1 MLYPLAIGGKKM
13 EILKI
18 KNLRKTY
25 GEGET
30 KVEALKNI
38 NISVERGQM
47 IAIMGPSGCGKST
60 LLNLI
65 SGIDKATD
73 GEIMVEGSNI
83 SKLNENSL
91 AFYRRRQL
99 GIIYQFFNLIPN
111 FSVENNI
118 KLPILMD
125 NKEVGTE
132 YFNELVNSLG
142 IEDKLKVFPDKLSG
156 GQQQRVAIA
165 RSLIYKPSIVLA
177 DEPTGNL
184 DKKNSKDI
192 IELFRLSNLKYKQT
206 MIIVTHDEEVAL
218 STDRI
223 IRMEDGLVISD
234 EVIR

>member
-1 MLYPLAIGGKKM
+1 M

-18 KNLRKTY
+18 ENLKKIY

-30 KVEALKNI
+30 KVEALRNI
-38 NISVERGQM
+38 NLSIERGQM

-65 SGIDKATD
+65 SGIDKDTD
-73 GEIMVEGSNI
+73 GSIIVENSDI
-83 SKLNENSL
+83 SRLDENSL
-91 AFYRRRQL
+91 ALYRRRQL

-111 FSVENNI
+111 LSVENNI
-118 KLPILMD
+118 KLPVLMD
-125 NKEVGTE
+125 DKEVDME
-132 YFNELVNSLG
+132 YFKELVSSLG
-142 IEDKLKVFPDKLSG
+142 IDNRLKIFPDKLSG

-184 DKKNSKDI
+184 DKKNARDI
-192 IELFRLSNLKYKQT
+192 IELFRLSNLKYNQT

-218 STDRI
+218 AADRI
-223 IRMEDGLVISD
+223 ITMEDGLVVND

>member
-1 MLYPLAIGGKKM
+1 M

-18 KNLRKTY
+18 KNLKKIY

-38 NISVERGQM
+38 NLSIERGQM

-65 SGIDKATD
+65 SGIDKDTD
-73 GEIMVEGSNI
+73 GSIIVENSDI
-83 SKLNENSL
+83 SRLDENSL
-91 AFYRRRQL
+91 ALYRRRQL

-111 FSVENNI
+111 LSVENNI
-118 KLPILMD
+118 KLPVLMD
-125 NKEVGTE
+125 DKEVDME
-132 YFNELVNSLG
+132 YFKELVSSLG
-142 IEDKLKVFPDKLSG
+142 IDNRLKVFPDKLSG

-184 DKKNSKDI
+184 DKKNARDI
-192 IELFRLSNLKYKQT
+192 IELFRLSNLKYNQT

-218 STDRI
+218 AADRI
-223 IRMEDGLVISD
+223 ITMEDGLVVND
-234 EVIR
+234 EVIRWVF

>member
-1 MLYPLAIGGKKM
+1 M

-18 KNLRKTY
+18 ENLKKIY

-30 KVEALKNI
+30 KVEALRNI
-38 NISVERGQM
+38 NLSIERGQM

-65 SGIDKATD
+65 SGIDKDTD
-73 GEIMVEGSNI
+73 GSIIVENSDI
-83 SKLNENSL
+83 SRLDENSL
-91 AFYRRRQL
+91 ALYRRRQL

-111 FSVENNI
+111 LSVENNI
-118 KLPILMD
+118 KLPVLMD
-125 NKEVGTE
+125 DKEVDME
-132 YFNELVNSLG
+132 YFKELVSSLG
-142 IEDKLKVFPDKLSG
+142 IDNRLKVFPDKLSG

-184 DKKNSKDI
+184 DKKNARDI
-192 IELFRLSNLKYKQT
+192 IELFRLSNLKYNQT

-218 STDRI
+218 AADRI
-223 IRMEDGLVISD
+223 ITMEDGLVVND

>member
-1 MLYPLAIGGKKM
+1 M

-18 KNLRKTY
+18 ENLKRTY
-25 GEGET
+25 GEGKT
-30 KVEALKNI
+30 RVEALKNVNLSI
-38 NISVERGQM
+38 DRGQM
-47 IAIMGPSGCGKST
+47 VAIMGPSGCGKST

-65 SGIDKATD
+65 SGIDKPTS
-73 GEIMVEGSNI
+73 GEIIVEDRNI
-83 SKLNENSL
+83 SKLNENKL

-111 FSVENNI
+111 LSVENNI
-118 KLPILMD
+118 KLPVLMD
-125 NKEVGTE
+125 NKDVETT
-132 YFNELVNSLG
+132 YFEELIASLG

-165 RSLIYKPSIVLA
+165 RSLIYKPSMVLA

-184 DKKNSKDI
+184 DKGNSKDI

-206 MIIVTHDEEVAL
+206 MVIVTHDEEVAL
-218 STDRI
+218 AADRI
-223 IRMEDGLVISD
+223 IRMEDGFVVSD

>member
-1 MLYPLAIGGKKM
+1 M
-13 EILKI
+13 EILRI
-18 KNLRKTY
+18 KNLKRTY
-25 GEGET
+25 GEGKT

-38 NISVERGQM
+38 NLSIERGQM

-73 GEIMVEGSNI
+73 GNIIVEGREI
-83 SKLNENSL
+83 SKLDENSL

-111 FSVENNI
+111 LSVENNI

-125 NKEVGTE
+125 NKEVSTE
-132 YFNELVNSLG
+132 YFRELVTSLG
-142 IEDKLKVFPDKLSG
+142 IHDKLQAFPDKLSG
-156 GQQQRVAIA
+156 GQQQRVAIV

-184 DKKNSKDI
+184 DKQNSKDI
-192 IELFRLSNLKYKQT
+192 IELFRLSNLKYNQT
-206 MIIVTHDEEVAL
+206 IIIVTHDEEVAL
-218 STDRI
+218 SADRL
-223 IRMEDGLVISD
+223 IRMEDGLVVSD
-234 EVIR
+234 QVIR

>member
-1 MLYPLAIGGKKM
+1 M

-18 KNLRKTY
+18 ENLKKTY
-25 GEGET
+25 GEGKT
-30 KVEALKNI
+30 TVEALKNI
-38 NISVERGQM
+38 NLSVERGQM
-47 IAIMGPSGCGKST
+47 VAIMGPSGCGKST

-65 SGIDKATD
+65 SGIDKPTSGD
-73 GEIMVEGSNI
+73 VVVEYSSI
-83 SKLNENSL
+83 SKLSENSL
-91 AFYRRRQL
+91 ALYRRRQI

-111 FSVENNI
+111 LSVENNI
-118 KLPILMD
+118 KLPVLMD
-125 NKEVGTE
+125 NKEVE
-132 YFNELVNSLG
+132 NNYFKGLINSLG

-165 RSLIYKPSIVLA
+165 RSLIYKPTIVLA

-218 STDRI
+218 SADRI
-223 IRMEDGLVISD
+223 IRMEDGLVASD

>member
-1 MLYPLAIGGKKM
+1 
-13 EILKI
+13 
-18 KNLRKTY
+18 
-25 GEGET
+25 
-30 KVEALKNI
+30 
-38 NISVERGQM
+38 
-47 IAIMGPSGCGKST
+47 
-60 LLNLI
+60 
-65 SGIDKATD
+65 D
-73 GEIMVEGSNI
+73 GNVIVEGSNI
-83 SKLNENSL
+83 SELDENSL
-91 AFYRRRQL
+91 ALYRRRKL

-111 FSVENNI
+111 LSVENNI

-125 NKEVGTE
+125 NKEVETE
-132 YFNELVNSLG
+132 YFKELVNSLG
-142 IEDKLKVFPDKLSG
+142 IDDKLEVFQDKLSG

-218 STDRI
+218 SADRMF
-223 IRMEDGLVISD
+223 RMEDGLVISD

>member
-1 MLYPLAIGGKKM
+1 M
-13 EILKI
+13 EILKVEDL
-18 KNLRKTY
+18 KKTY
-25 GEGET
+25 GEGKT

-38 NISVERGQM
+38 NLSVERGQM
-47 IAIMGPSGCGKST
+47 VAIMGPSGCGKST

-91 AFYRRRQL
+91 ALYRRRQL

-111 FSVENNI
+111 LSVENNI

-125 NKEVGTE
+125 NKEVETE
-132 YFNELVNSLG
+132 HFNELVNSLG

-206 MIIVTHDEEVAL
+206 IIIVTHDEEVAL
-218 STDRI
+218 SADRI
-223 IRMEDGLVISD
+223 IKKEDGLLISD
-234 EVIR
+234 QVII

>member
-1 MLYPLAIGGKKM
+1 M

-18 KNLRKTY
+18 ENLKKTY
-25 GEGET
+25 GEGKT

-38 NISVERGQM
+38 NLNAERGQM

-73 GEIMVEGSNI
+73 GDIIVEGSNI
-83 SKLNENSL
+83 SELDENSL
-91 AFYRRRQL
+91 ALYRRRQL

-111 FSVENNI
+111 LSVENNI

-125 NKEVGTE
+125 NKEVETE
-132 YFNELVNSLG
+132 YFEELVTSLG
-142 IEDKLKVFPDKLSG
+142 IKDKLKAFPDKLSG

-165 RSLIYKPSIVLA
+165 RSLIYKPSIILA

-184 DKKNSKDI
+184 DKKNTRDI

-206 MIIVTHDEEVAL
+206 MVIVTHDEEIAL
-218 STDRI
+218 SADRI
-223 IRMEDGLVISD
+223 IRIEDGLVVSD

>member
-1 MLYPLAIGGKKM
+1 MKM

-18 KNLRKTY
+18 ENLKKTY
-25 GEGET
+25 GEGKT
-30 KVEALKNI
+30 TVEALKNI
-38 NISVERGQM
+38 NLSVERGQM
-47 IAIMGPSGCGKST
+47 VAIMGPSGCGKST

-65 SGIDKATD
+65 SGIDKPTSGD
-73 GEIMVEGSNI
+73 VVVEYSSI
-83 SKLNENSL
+83 SKLSENSL
-91 AFYRRRQL
+91 ALYRRRQI

-111 FSVENNI
+111 LSVENNI
-118 KLPILMD
+118 KLPVLMD
-125 NKEVGTE
+125 NKEVE
-132 YFNELVNSLG
+132 NNYFKGLINSLG

-165 RSLIYKPSIVLA
+165 RSLIYKPTIVLA

-218 STDRI
+218 SADRI
-223 IRMEDGLVISD
+223 IRMEDGLVASD

>member
-1 MLYPLAIGGKKM
+1 M

-18 KNLRKTY
+18 QNLKKTY
-25 GEGET
+25 GEGKT
-30 KVEALKNI
+30 KVEALKGI
-38 NISVERGQM
+38 NLSIERGQM

-65 SGIDKATD
+65 SGIDRPTGGD
-73 GEIMVEGSNI
+73 IIVEASNI

-91 AFYRRRQL
+91 ALYRRRQL

-111 FSVENNI
+111 LSVENNI

-125 NKEVGTE
+125 NRQVEAE
-132 YFNELVNSLG
+132 YFKELVNSLG

-206 MIIVTHDEEVAL
+206 IIIVTHDEEVAL
-218 STDRI
+218 SADRI
-223 IRMEDGLVISD
+223 IKMEDGLLISNQVI
-234 EVIR
+234 I

>member
-1 MLYPLAIGGKKM
+1 M
-13 EILKI
+13 EILKVEDL
-18 KNLRKTY
+18 KKTY
-25 GEGET
+25 GEGKT

-38 NISVERGQM
+38 NLSVERGQM
-47 IAIMGPSGCGKST
+47 VAIMGPSGCGKST

-91 AFYRRRQL
+91 ALYRRRQL

-111 FSVENNI
+111 LSVENNI

-125 NKEVGTE
+125 NKEVETE
-132 YFNELVNSLG
+132 HFNELVNSLG

-184 DKKNSKDI
+184 DKKNSRDI

-206 MIIVTHDEEVAL
+206 IIIVTHDEEVAL
-218 STDRI
+218 SADRI
-223 IRMEDGLVISD
+223 IRIEDGLVVSD

>member
-1 MLYPLAIGGKKM
+1 M

-18 KNLRKTY
+18 ENLKKTY
-25 GEGET
+25 GEGKT

-38 NISVERGQM
+38 NLNVERGQM

-65 SGIDKATD
+65 SGIDRATGGD
-73 GEIMVEGSNI
+73 IMVEGSNI
-83 SKLNENSL
+83 SKLDENSL
-91 AFYRRRQL
+91 ALYRRRQL

-111 FSVENNI
+111 LSVENNI

-125 NKEVGTE
+125 NKEVETE
-132 YFNELVNSLG
+132 YFKELVTSLG

-218 STDRI
+218 SADRI
-223 IRMEDGLVISD
+223 VRMEDGLVISD

>member
-1 MLYPLAIGGKKM
+1 M

-18 KNLRKTY
+18 ENLKKIY
-25 GEGET
+25 GEVET

-38 NISVERGQM
+38 NLSIQRGQM
-47 IAIMGPSGCGKST
+47 VAIMGPSGCGKST

-65 SGIDKATD
+65 SGIDEAT
-73 GEIMVEGSNI
+73 EGSIIVENSNI
-83 SKLNENSL
+83 LKLDENSL
-91 AFYRRRQL
+91 ALYRRRQL

-111 FSVENNI
+111 LSVENNI
-118 KLPILMD
+118 KLPVLMD
-125 NKEVGTE
+125 NKKVDMG
-132 YFNELVNSLG
+132 YFNELVTSLG
-142 IEDKLKVFPDKLSG
+142 IDNKLTVFPDKLSG

-184 DKKNSKDI
+184 DKKNARDI
-192 IELFRLSNLKYKQT
+192 IELFRLSNLKYNQT

-218 STDRI
+218 SADRI
-223 IRMEDGLVISD
+223 IRMEDGLVIND

>member
-1 MLYPLAIGGKKM
+1 M
-13 EILKI
+13 EILKTQYL
-18 KNLRKTY
+18 KKTY
-25 GEGET
+25 GDGKT
-30 KVEALKNI
+30 KVEALKDI
-38 NISVERGQM
+38 NISIEKGQM
-47 IAIMGPSGCGKST
+47 IAITGPSGCGKST

-65 SGIDKATD
+65 SGIDKPTSGEVIVD
-73 GEIMVEGSNI
+73 GNDI
-83 SKLNENSL
+83 SSLNENNL
-91 AFYRRRQL
+91 ALYRRRQL

-111 FSVENNI
+111 LSVENNI
-118 KLPILMD
+118 KIPALMD
-125 NKEVGTE
+125 NKKVETE
-132 YFNELVNSLG
+132 YFKELVTSLG
-142 IEDKLKVFPDKLSG
+142 IEDKLRVFPDKLSG

-192 IELFRLSNLKYKQT
+192 IELFRLSNLKYNQT

-223 IRMEDGLVISD
+223 IKMEDGLIVSD

>member
-1 MLYPLAIGGKKM
+1 M

-18 KNLRKTY
+18 ENLKKTY
-25 GEGET
+25 GEGKT

-38 NISVERGQM
+38 NLAIERGQM
-47 IAIMGPSGCGKST
+47 IAVMGPSGCGKST

-65 SGIDKATD
+65 SGIDKQTD
-73 GEIMVEGSNI
+73 GNVIVEGSNI
-83 SKLNENSL
+83 SELDENSL
-91 AFYRRRQL
+91 ALYRRRKL

-111 FSVENNI
+111 LSVENNI

-125 NKEVGTE
+125 NKEVETE
-132 YFNELVNSLG
+132 YFKELVNSLG
-142 IEDKLKVFPDKLSG
+142 IDDKLEVFPDKLSG

-218 STDRI
+218 SADRMF
-223 IRMEDGLVISD
+223 RMEDGLVISD